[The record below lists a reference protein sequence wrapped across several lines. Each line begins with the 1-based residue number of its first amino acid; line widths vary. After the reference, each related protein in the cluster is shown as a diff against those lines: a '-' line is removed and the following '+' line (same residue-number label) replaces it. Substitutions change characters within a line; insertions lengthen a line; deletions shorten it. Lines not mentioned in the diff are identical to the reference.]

1 MHNLFR
7 MDSKLMIWACKFA
20 DLLWLNL
27 LTGIFCLPV
36 ISIGSSLAAM
46 HTVLLSIYRN
56 EEAGIFKSFVRA
68 FAQNFGQ
75 STIIWILYL
84 LNGLALGICLYLD
97 AKDILEFP
105 LFVKYILY
113 IAAALTIVS
122 AAWVFVLQSRYDN
135 PVWVTIKN
143 TFIIGIA
150 HVKYTIGM
158 VLLFIA
164 PFVLMILVPQAEP
177 FVLFMGLSFPGFLQA
192 MMYSKVFIKIEN
204 MLESSPSDSAEISAS
219 DQQE

>member
-1 MHNLFR
+1 M
-7 MDSKLMIWACKFA
+7 
-20 DLLWLNL
+20 
-27 LTGIFCLPV
+27 
-36 ISIGSSLAAM
+36 
-46 HTVLLSIYRN
+46 
-56 EEAGIFKSFVRA
+56 
-68 FAQNFGQ
+68 
-75 STIIWILYL
+75 
-84 LNGLALGICLYLD
+84 
-97 AKDILEFP
+97 EFP

-113 IAAALTIVS
+113 IAAVLTIVS
-122 AAWVFVLQSRYDN
+122 AAWVFGLQSRYDN

-164 PFVLMILVPQAEP
+164 PFVLMILVPQVEP

-204 MLESSPSDSAEISAS
+204 MLESSPSDSAEISAA